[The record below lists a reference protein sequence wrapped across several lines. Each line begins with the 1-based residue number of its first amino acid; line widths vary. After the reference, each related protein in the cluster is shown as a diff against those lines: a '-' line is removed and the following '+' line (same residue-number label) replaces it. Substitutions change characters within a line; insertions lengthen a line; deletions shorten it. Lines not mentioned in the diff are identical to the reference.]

1 MTVNP
6 VYDLLV
12 EAMDCVDR
20 LALLDSPA
28 LIRDAIERC
37 HVAVELP
44 EWLPQFAAL
53 VDAMR
58 AVEKR
63 FAD

>member
-37 HVAVELP
+37 REVGLP